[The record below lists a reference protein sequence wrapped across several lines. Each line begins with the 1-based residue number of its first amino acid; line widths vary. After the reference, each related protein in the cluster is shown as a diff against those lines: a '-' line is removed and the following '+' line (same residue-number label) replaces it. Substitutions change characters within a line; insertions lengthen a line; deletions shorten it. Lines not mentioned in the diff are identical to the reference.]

1 MGKGLTDLFY
11 SQKPQ
16 SESESSIRKCRS
28 VKCSEDN
35 DKENVGSAATGSKF
49 NYELDKNILDRLS
62 SPSYT
67 YPSSISFRREKQI
80 AYGKNTVDYDKYMRM
95 VPKRDRKERMPRTPN
110 KYKKLSRRQ
119 WDGLVKYWKQGIHAT
134 VAALEKAE
142 MDFADNLV
150 TTVNEEAWKKVKM
163 SFDLSWAE
171 EVEAEEV
178 FCIRKRVDSCR
189 SLCSDQV

>member
-1 MGKGLTDLFY
+1 M
-11 SQKPQ
+11 
-16 SESESSIRKCRS
+16 S

-35 DKENVGSAATGSKF
+35 DKENVGSADTGSKF
-49 NYELDKNILDRLS
+49 NYELDENILDRLT

-150 TTVNEEAWKKVKM
+150 TTVNEEAWKKEKM

-178 FCIRKRVDSCR
+178 SCIRKRVDSCR